1 MPEKDINFDKELW
14 EAADLLR
21 GNVAANE
28 YRDIILGL
36 VFLKY
41 LSDSFITRQEEIKKL
56 CNDKNSEW
64 YAEDKEDIEF
74 ELNEKDNYSSANI
87 FWIPELARWSYL
99 LENANQSDIGKK
111 VNDSMKLIEEEN
123 KELKG
128 LLPKKYLATGLD
140 QHNLGQIITL
150 LTNITAGTDKDF
162 LGRIYEYYMSKF
174 AERGGS
180 KGGEFFTPS
189 SVVKLLVEMLEPYKG
204 RIFDPACGSGG
215 MFVQSIKFIEAHQG
229 KKDELAIY
237 GQENIEDYVKLCKM
251 NLAIRGLGGEIKMG
265 NSYHNDQ
272 FKSLKADFV
281 IANPP
286 FNDDKWGSQRVPD
299 DDSRFKYGI
308 VPEGNANYMWV
319 QHFITHLSNNGLA
332 GFVMANGS
340 MSVSGKEG
348 DIRSAIIEDDLID
361 CIVALPERLF
371 YTTGIPACL
380 WFISKNKSN
389 RKGKTLFL
397 DARKIF
403 YKVDRAHNSLSN
415 EQIKDI
421 AKVYHD
427 FKAGKNVEDIKGFC
441 SVVDVNTIREHGYV
455 LTPGR
460 YVGVEKV
467 IEEQEPFSEKMERL
481 SLELHDQFT
490 KSRELEELIRTN
502 LERLGYGV

>member
-1 MPEKDINFDKELW
+1 MPQKEIDFDKELW
-14 EAADLLR
+14 AAADLLR

-28 YRDIILGL
+28 YRDVILGL

-41 LSDSFITRQEEIKKL
+41 LSDAFFARQKEIKAL
-56 CNDKNSEW
+56 CADKNSDL
-64 YAEDKEDIEF
+64 YTNDAEEITY
-74 ELNEKDNYSSANI
+74 ELNERDNYASANI
-87 FWIPELARWSYL
+87 FWVPEEARWSYL
-99 LENANQSDIGKK
+99 LENATQSDIGKK
-111 VNDSMKLIEEEN
+111 VNDAMKLIEEDN
-123 KELKG
+123 GELRG
-128 LLPKKYLATGLD
+128 LLPKKYLASGLD

-150 LTNITAGTDKDF
+150 LTNITAGHDKDF

-215 MFVQSIKFIEAHQG
+215 MFVQSLKFIEAHQG
-229 KKDELAIY
+229 KKEELAVY

-251 NLAIRGLGGEIKMG
+251 NLAIRGLSGEIKMG

-286 FNDDKWGSQRVPD
+286 FNDSQWGASRVPD
-299 DDSRFKYGI
+299 DDQRFKYGM
-308 VPEGNANYMWV
+308 VADGNANYLWV
-319 QHFITHLSNNGLA
+319 QHFITHLSDNGIA

-348 DIRSAIIEDDLID
+348 EIRTKIIEDDLID
-361 CIVALPERLF
+361 CMVALPERLF

-380 WFISKNKSN
+380 WFVSKNKAN
-389 RKGKTLFL
+389 RAGKTLFI
-397 DARKIF
+397 DARKIY
-403 YKVDRAHNSLSN
+403 YKVDRAHNSLN
-415 EQIKDI
+415 TEQIEQI
-421 AKVYHD
+421 AKVYHA
-427 FKAGKNVEDIKGFC
+427 FKAGESIEDVKGFC
-441 SVVDVNTIREHGYV
+441 KVVDIKTIEENGFV

-460 YVGVEKV
+460 YVGVE
-467 IEEQEPFSEKMERL
+467 EMATDDEPFVEKMERL
-481 SLELHDQFT
+481 TLELHDQFQR
-490 KSRELEELIRTN
+490 SNELESIIRAN
-502 LERLGYGV
+502 LEELGYGV

>member
-1 MPEKDINFDKELW
+1 MPEKEIDFDKELW

-41 LSDSFITRQEEIKKL
+41 LSDAFLVRQEEIRAL
-56 CNDKNSEW
+56 CANPQSDW
-64 YAEDKEDIEF
+64 HTEDEEDIAY
-74 ELNEKDNYSSANI
+74 ELEEKDNYSSANI
-87 FWIPELARWSYL
+87 FWIPEEARWSYL
-99 LENANQSDIGKK
+99 LENATQPDIGKK
-111 VNDSMKLIEEEN
+111 VNDALKLIEEEN

-128 LLPKKYLATGLD
+128 LLPKKYLAAGLD

-150 LTNITAGTDKDF
+150 LTNVTAGHDKDF

-189 SVVKLLVEMLEPYKG
+189 SIVKLLVEMLEPYQG

-229 KKDELAIY
+229 KKNALAIY
-237 GQENIEDYVKLCKM
+237 GQENIEDYVKLSKM
-251 NLAIRGLGGEIKMG
+251 NLAIRGLSGEIKMG

-286 FNDDKWGSQRVPD
+286 FNDDKWGAERIPD
-299 DDSRFKYGI
+299 DDPRFKYGI
-308 VPEGNANYMWV
+308 VPNGNANFLWV

-348 DIRSAIIEDDLID
+348 EIREKIIKDDLID
-361 CIVALPERLF
+361 CMVALPERLF
-371 YTTGIPACL
+371 YTAGIPACL
-380 WFISKNKSN
+380 WFISKNKTN
-389 RKGKTLFL
+389 RAGKTLFI
-397 DARKIF
+397 DARKI
-403 YKVDRAHNSLSN
+403 YHKVSRAHNALSN
-415 EQIKDI
+415 DQIARI

-427 FKAGKNVEDIKGFC
+427 FKQGESIEDVKGFC
-441 SVVDVNTIREHGYV
+441 KVVETKTIEENGFV

-460 YVGVEKV
+460 YVGVEEV
-467 IEEQEPFSEKMERL
+467 AGDDEPFEEKMERL
-481 SLELHDQFT
+481 SLELHDQF
-490 KSRELEELIRTN
+490 KRSNELEEIIRAN
-502 LERLGYGV
+502 LEELGYGV

>member
-1 MPEKDINFDKELW
+1 MPEKDIDFDKELW
-14 EAADLLR
+14 TAADLLR

-28 YRDIILGL
+28 YRDVILGL

-41 LSDSFITRQEEIKKL
+41 LSDAFNARQKEIKAQ
-56 CNDKNSEW
+56 CADKNSDLYTTDETEIA
-64 YAEDKEDIEF
+64 Y
-74 ELNEKDNYSSANI
+74 ELDERDNYVSSNI
-87 FWIPELARWSYL
+87 FWIPQEARWSYL
-99 LENANQSDIGKK
+99 LENATQPDIGKK
-111 VNDSMKLIEEEN
+111 VNDAMKLIEEEN
-123 KELKG
+123 SELKG
-128 LLPKKYLATGLD
+128 LLPKKYLASGLD

-150 LTNITAGTDKDF
+150 LTNISAGHDKDF
-162 LGRIYEYYMSKF
+162 LGRVYEYYMSKF

-229 KKDELAIY
+229 KKNELAIY

-251 NLAIRGLGGEIKMG
+251 NLAIRGLSGEIKMG

-286 FNDDKWGSQRVPD
+286 FNDSPWGASRVPD
-299 DDSRFKYGI
+299 DDARFKYGI
-308 VPEGNANYMWV
+308 VPDGNANYLWV

-340 MSVSGKEG
+340 MSVGGKEG

-361 CIVALPERLF
+361 CMVALPERLF

-389 RKGKTLFL
+389 RQGKTLFI

-403 YKVDRAHNSLSN
+403 YKVDRAHNALSA
-415 EQIKDI
+415 EQITDI
-421 AKVYHD
+421 AKIYHD
-427 FKAGKNVEDIKGFC
+427 FKQGNEVKDIKGLC
-441 SVVDVNTIREHGYV
+441 KVVDKETIKDNGYV

-460 YVGVEKV
+460 YVGVEA
-467 IEEQEPFSEKMERL
+467 IEEDSEPFIEKMERL
-481 SLELHDQFT
+481 SLELHDQFA
-490 KSRELEELIRTN
+490 KSKELEDVIRTN
-502 LERLGYGV
+502 LEELGYGV

>member
-1 MPEKDINFDKELW
+1 MAEKEIDFDKELW
-14 EAADLLR
+14 TAADLLR

-28 YRDIILGL
+28 YRDVILGL

-41 LSDSFITRQEEIKKL
+41 LSDAFFARQEEIKAL
-56 CNDKNSEW
+56 CADKDSDL
-64 YAEDKEDIEF
+64 YTDDAEEIAY
-74 ELNEKDNYSSANI
+74 ELNERDNYASANI
-87 FWIPELARWSYL
+87 FWVPEEARWNYL
-99 LENANQSDIGKK
+99 LENATQSDIGKK
-111 VNDSMKLIEEEN
+111 VNDAMKLIEEEN
-123 KELKG
+123 KDLKG
-128 LLPKKYLATGLD
+128 LLPKKYLASGLD

-150 LTNITAGTDKDF
+150 LTNITAGHDKDF

-215 MFVQSIKFIEAHQG
+215 MFVQSLKFIEAHQG
-229 KKDELAIY
+229 KKSELAVY

-251 NLAIRGLGGEIKMG
+251 NLAIRGLSGEILMG

-286 FNDDKWGSQRVPD
+286 FNDSQWGASRVPD
-299 DDSRFKYGI
+299 DDPRFKYGM
-308 VPEGNANYMWV
+308 VADGNANYLWV

-348 DIRSAIIEDDLID
+348 EIREKIIKDDLID
-361 CIVALPERLF
+361 CMVALPERLF

-380 WFISKNKSN
+380 WFISKNKAN
-389 RKGKTLFL
+389 RAGKTLFI
-397 DARKIF
+397 DARKIY
-403 YKVDRAHNSLSN
+403 YKVDRAHNSLST
-415 EQIKDI
+415 EQIEQI
-421 AKVYHD
+421 AKVYHA
-427 FKAGKNVEDIKGFC
+427 FKAGEVIEDVKGFC
-441 SVVDVNTIREHGYV
+441 KVVDTKIIEENGFV

-460 YVGVEKV
+460 YVGVEEV
-467 IEEQEPFSEKMERL
+467 VGDDEPFVEKMERL
-481 SLELHDQFT
+481 TLELHDQFQR
-490 KSRELEELIRTN
+490 SNELEAIIRAN
-502 LERLGYGV
+502 LEELGYGV

>member
-1 MPEKDINFDKELW
+1 MPQKEIDFDKELW
-14 EAADLLR
+14 AAADLLR

-28 YRDIILGL
+28 YRDVILGL

-41 LSDSFITRQEEIKKL
+41 LSDAFFARQETIKAL
-56 CNDKNSEW
+56 CADKSSEL
-64 YAEDKEDIEF
+64 YTDDEKEVAF
-74 ELNEKDNYSSANI
+74 ELDERDNYTSVNI
-87 FWIPELARWSYL
+87 FWVPEQARWNYL
-99 LENANQSDIGKK
+99 LENATQSDIGKK
-111 VNDSMKLIEEEN
+111 VNDAMKLIEEDN
-123 KELKG
+123 GELRG
-128 LLPKKYLATGLD
+128 LLPKKYLASGLD

-150 LTNITAGTDKDF
+150 LTNITAGHDKDF

-215 MFVQSIKFIEAHQG
+215 MFVQSLKFIEAHQG
-229 KKDELAIY
+229 KKEELAVY

-251 NLAIRGLGGEIKMG
+251 NLAIRGLSGEIKMG

-272 FKSLKADFV
+272 FKALKADFV

-286 FNDDKWGSQRVPD
+286 FNDSQWGASRVPND
-299 DDSRFKYGI
+299 DQRFKYGM
-308 VPEGNANYMWV
+308 VSDGNANYLWV
-319 QHFITHLSNNGLA
+319 QHFITHLSDNGIA

-348 DIRSAIIEDDLID
+348 EIRTKIIEDDLID
-361 CIVALPERLF
+361 CMVALPERLF

-389 RKGKTLFL
+389 RAGKTLFI
-397 DARKIF
+397 DARKIY
-403 YKVDRAHNSLSN
+403 YKVDRAHNSLSE
-415 EQIKDI
+415 EQIEQI
-421 AKVYHD
+421 AKVYHA
-427 FKAGKNVEDIKGFC
+427 FKAGESIEDVKGFC
-441 SVVDVNTIREHGYV
+441 RVVDTKTIEENGFV

-460 YVGVEKV
+460 YVGVE
-467 IEEQEPFSEKMERL
+467 EMATDDEPFVEKMERL
-481 SLELHDQFT
+481 TLELHDQFQR
-490 KSRELEELIRTN
+490 SNELESIIRTN
-502 LERLGYGV
+502 LEELGYGV

>member
-1 MPEKDINFDKELW
+1 MPDKDINFDKELW
-14 EAADLLR
+14 EAADRLR

-28 YRDIILGL
+28 YRDIMLGL

-41 LSDSFITRQEEIKKL
+41 LSDSFLARQEEIKKL
-56 CNDKNSEW
+56 CADKNSEF
-64 YAEDKEDIEF
+64 YTDDADDINY
-74 ELNEKDNYSSANI
+74 ELSEKDNYSSVNI

-99 LENANQSDIGKK
+99 VENANQSDIGKK
-111 VNDSMKLIEEEN
+111 VNDAMKLIEEEN

-128 LLPKKYLATGLD
+128 LLPKKYLSTGLD
-140 QHNLGQIITL
+140 QHNLGEIITL

-189 SVVKLLVEMLEPYKG
+189 SIVKLLVEMLEPYKG

-215 MFVQSIKFIEAHQG
+215 MFVQSMSFIEAHKC
-229 KKDELAIY
+229 KKDELAVY
-237 GQENIEDYVKLCKM
+237 GQENIEDYIKLAKM
-251 NLAIRGLGGEIKMG
+251 NLAIRGMNGEIKMG
-265 NSYHNDQ
+265 NSYYNDQ

-286 FNDDKWGSQRVPD
+286 FNDDKWGNHRVPAD
-299 DDSRFKYGI
+299 DPRFKYGL

-340 MSVSGKEG
+340 MSVAGKEG
-348 DIRSAIIEDDLID
+348 DIRTAIIEDDLID
-361 CIVALPERLF
+361 CMVALPERLF
-371 YTTGIPACL
+371 FTTGIPACL
-380 WFISKNKSN
+380 WFISKNKQN
-389 RKGKTLFL
+389 RKGKTLFI
-397 DARKIF
+397 DARKTF
-403 YKVDRAHNSLSN
+403 YKLDRAHNAFSKEN
-415 EQIKDI
+415 IQTI
-421 AKVYHD
+421 AHVYHQ
-427 FKAGKNVEDIKGFC
+427 FKQGESVEDERGFC
-441 SVVDVNTIREHGYV
+441 KVVDIETIKENGYV

-467 IEEQEPFSEKMERL
+467 EEDSEPYEQKMERL
-481 SLELHDQFT
+481 SLELHDQFI
-490 KSRELEELIRTN
+490 KSNELEEQIRVN
-502 LERLGYGV
+502 LEGLGFGV